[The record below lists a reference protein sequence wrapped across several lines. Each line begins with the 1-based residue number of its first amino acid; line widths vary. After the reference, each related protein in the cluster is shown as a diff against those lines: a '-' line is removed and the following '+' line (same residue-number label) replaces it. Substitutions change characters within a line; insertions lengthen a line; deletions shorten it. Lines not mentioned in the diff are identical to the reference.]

1 MARSFWSGTLSFGLV
16 GIPVKLYSAESSR
29 DLKFSM
35 LDRENFAPVGYK
47 HFNKETGK
55 EIPWERIVKG
65 YEYEKGEYVV
75 LSDADFERANPELAQ
90 TIQIV
95 SFVKRDEIDPIFF
108 TTPYYV
114 APDKRAGHAYALLH
128 DALVRTDR
136 IGIAR
141 VVLRTRE
148 HLAALLP
155 RGGMLALDLMRW
167 SHELV
172 QPDDLEMARPST
184 REAKPTAQEMKM
196 AERLIED
203 MAEKW
208 NPDAYRDEYR
218 DDLMNLIEKKVK
230 AGETHVIEERSP
242 RRKEAA
248 ATSVVD
254 LMPLLKQSLS
264 ERGRGGKS
272 AENGRAGDGNGRPE
286 RRGPHRAR
294 STPAA
299 KRRTRSSSRSR
310 SA

>member
-16 GIPVKLYSAESSR
+16 GIPVKLHPAESSR

-35 LDRENFAPVGYK
+35 LDRENFAPVGYR

-55 EIPWERIVKG
+55 EISWDRIVKG
-65 YEYEKGEYVV
+65 YEYEKGEFVV

-95 SFVKRDEIDPIFF
+95 SFVKREEIDPIYF

-114 APDKRAGHAYALLH
+114 APDKRAGHAYQLLH
-128 DALVRTDR
+128 DALERSGR

-141 VVLRTRE
+141 VMLRTRE

-155 RGGMLALDLMRW
+155 RKGLLALDLMRW

-172 QPDDLEMARPST
+172 KPEDLEMARPSA
-184 REAKPTAQEMKM
+184 REAKPSTQEMRM

-208 NPDAYRDEYR
+208 NPDAYRDEFR
-218 DDLMNLIEKKVK
+218 DDLMRLIEKKIK
-230 AGETHVIEERSP
+230 AGETHVIEDRKP

-254 LMPLLKQSLS
+254 LMPLLKQSLAK
-264 ERGRGGKS
+264 RGRGGS
-272 AENGRAGDGNGRPE
+272 DGNGRPA

-294 STPAA
+294 TSATARKST
-299 KRRTRSSSRSR
+299 RRGSRSR

>member
-16 GIPVKLYSAESSR
+16 GIPVKLHPAESSR

-35 LDRENFAPVGYK
+35 LDRENFAPVGYR

-55 EIPWERIVKG
+55 EITWDRIVKG

-95 SFVKRDEIDPIFF
+95 SFVKKEEIDPIYF

-114 APDKRAGHAYALLH
+114 APDKRAGHAYQLLH
-128 DALVRTDR
+128 DALEHSGR

-155 RGGMLALDLMRW
+155 RKGLLALDLMRW
-167 SHELV
+167 SHEV
-172 QPDDLEMARPST
+172 VKPEDLEMARPSA
-184 REAKPTAQEMKM
+184 REAKPTAQEMRM

-218 DDLMNLIEKKVK
+218 DDLMRLIEKKVK
-230 AGETHVIEERSP
+230 AGETHVIEDRKP

-264 ERGRGGKS
+264 ARGKGGAS
-272 AENGRAGDGNGRPE
+272 ATNGKPE

-294 STPAA
+294 SSANSKQTA
-299 KRRTRSSSRSR
+299 RRSSRSR